1 MMEPQSAHETPASPL
16 QGWAVEAARVRIW
29 RDAFCSLHVS
39 VDGTDHADLRP
50 RRVFPVSGR
59 SPYVS
64 FMNEKAEEVVLL
76 TDPVGLDTESAAA
89 LALALARVYHGAIIS
104 RVYDITETMGVGLWT
119 VMTDRG
125 YASFEVVDRER
136 HIRLL
141 PNGRYLITDV
151 DGNRF
156 EIPCVFDLDERSQ
169 RLIETE
175 T

>member
-1 MMEPQSAHETPASPL
+1 MEQHSAPTDPHSPL
-16 QGWAVEAARVRIW
+16 QGWAVDASRSRVW
-29 RDAFCSLHVS
+29 RDAFCSLHVC
-39 VDGTDHADLRP
+39 VDGQDHADLRP
-50 RRVFPVSGR
+50 RRVFPISGR
-59 SPYVS
+59 SPFVS
-64 FMNEKAEEVVLL
+64 FMNDKGEEAVLL
-76 TDPVGLDTESAAA
+76 RDPANLDAESAAA
-89 LALALARVYHGAIIS
+89 LALALARVYSGAIIR
-104 RVYDITETMGVGLWT
+104 RVYDITETMGVSLWN

-141 PNGRYLITDV
+141 PNGRYLLTDV

-156 EIPCVFDLDERSQ
+156 EIPCVYDLDEPSQ